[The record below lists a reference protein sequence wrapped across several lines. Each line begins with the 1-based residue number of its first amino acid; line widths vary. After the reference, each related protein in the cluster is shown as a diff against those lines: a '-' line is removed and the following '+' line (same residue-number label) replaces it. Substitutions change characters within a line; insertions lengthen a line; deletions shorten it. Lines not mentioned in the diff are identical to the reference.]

1 MVPGREALLDFY
13 EQKSDES
20 NTAAPDVAAADTHQG
35 RYVDPVAESF
45 AKQ

>member
-20 NTAAPDVAAADTHQG
+20 YATAPDIAAADAHQG